1 MAISPVDFSISP
13 SFCPSFLSHS
23 HVPSKISFFG
33 FKIRGIVN
41 QKLGFSSNSLL
52 RIPNCTVKERS
63 SSSAAIVGSRELE
76 IESEDL
82 RDECGDVDVIAI
94 GSRKDAVLEFCFE
107 SPFQLSSLRFWSVLT
122 EDASNMQLVQRIRR
136 KDQSRRVV
144 DVASFQQSCSKIII
158 LVAGAGYGLDHTR
171 VIDILKTIRSAKGFA
186 VAVVMKPFS
195 FEGQRRLDEVK
206 DLVGKLKEY
215 IDLFVG
221 KQHVIYFV
229 RIFMVVF
236 LWLTKEYPFRQP
248 NIPHKPYNR
257 LVCKFHILATLFFSI
272 YLVKHWS

>member
-1 MAISPVDFSISP
+1 MWMWLPLV
-13 SFCPSFLSHS
+13 
-23 HVPSKISFFG
+23 VG
-33 FKIRGIVN
+33 RTR
-41 QKLGFSSNSLL
+41 SSNS
-52 RIPNCTVKERS
+52 
-63 SSSAAIVGSRELE
+63 
-76 IESEDL
+76 
-82 RDECGDVDVIAI
+82 
-94 GSRKDAVLEFCFE
+94 
-107 SPFQLSSLRFWSVLT
+107 
-122 EDASNMQLVQRIRR
+122 ASNRHSSCRPCDFGVSWQKMLQICNWCKESVEKTSQEELWMSHPFNNHARR
-136 KDQSRRVV
+136 LL
-144 DVASFQQSCSKIII
+144 F
-158 LVAGAGYGLDHTR
+158 LFVAGAGYGLDHTR

-272 YLVKHWS
+272 YLVKHWSWQKIFEDIRFPIFLKSCLDTILRCCFGWYLIIFPSAPQIMIALTFIIECENPCQLETPSKSILWLFEAVFLLN